1 MEMTIEK
8 IQLRKLIN
16 KQLSTFFC
24 DSLDVYPYLESAL
37 LRTEKCFKRNKNKY
51 YKSNNGNVLFSP
63 FHSGQYSIFLYILSN
78 TIYKESTDVDLAAK
92 IYYLNKILHSVDL
105 YYEIEL
111 PEYWG
116 VEHPLG
122 SVLGRAKYGE
132 GLFIYQG
139 CTVGGN
145 NKIYPKI
152 GKNVIL
158 YSNSTVL
165 GDSEIGDNVLVSTGA
180 TIKDEDIPSDSI
192 VFGQSPNLVIK
203 RRKSEDIQRYICDFW
218 EVK

>member
-1 MEMTIEK
+1 MEMTIGLN
-8 IQLRKLIN
+8 QLRQLLN
-16 KQLSTFFC
+16 KQLSNFFC
-24 DSLDVYPYLESAL
+24 NFSDVYPYLNSAL
-37 LRTEKCFKRNKNKY
+37 LRTEKCFEKNNNKY
-51 YKSNNGNVLFSP
+51 YKSDNGNTLFSP
-63 FHSGQYSIFLYILSN
+63 FHSGQYSIFLYILSH

-92 IYYLNKILHSVDL
+92 VYYLNKILHSVDL

-122 SVLGRAKYGE
+122 SVLGRANYSD

-145 NKIYPKI
+145 NKKYPII

-165 GDSEIGDNVLVSTGA
+165 GNSHIGDNVLISTG
-180 TIKDEDIPSDSI
+180 TTVKDEDIPSNSI

-203 RRKSEDIQRYICDFW
+203 RRKSEDIQKYICDFW